1 MKMRIPHR
9 KHADEPD
16 PSVDIARATAAD
28 SFFQRPDTTDEA
40 RRDEWVF
47 LAQGTAEDWARLVAY
62 TEHMR
67 FKRDETVIR
76 AGELDR
82 ALYFVTHGRLDIML
96 PQPSGAERLVRTI
109 SAPAVIGEMGFL
121 ENRPRSMTIKGMTE
135 GELLR
140 LDYAAFERLSAEEPQ
155 IAQNLTFE
163 LARVLSLRLRWATQA
178 LACGWQ

>member
-1 MKMRIPHR
+1 M
-9 KHADEPD
+9 
-16 PSVDIARATAAD
+16 SY
-28 SFFQRPDTTDEA
+28 S
-40 RRDEWVF
+40 
-47 LAQGTAEDWARLVAY
+47 
-62 TEHMR
+62 EHMH
-67 FKRDETVIR
+67 FKLNETLIH

-82 ALYFVTHGRLDIML
+82 ALYFVTDGRLDLLL

-140 LDYAAFERLSAEEPQ
+140 LDYAAFERLAIEEPQ

>member
-1 MKMRIPHR
+1 MKLGIHR
-9 KHADEPD
+9 RTADPD
-16 PSVDIARATAAD
+16 PSQEVARATASD
-28 SFFQRPDTTDEA
+28 SFFQRPAHADDEP

-47 LAQGTAEDWARLVAY
+47 RAQGTPEDWETLVSY

-67 FKRDETVIR
+67 FREGETVIR

-82 ALYFVTHGRLDIML
+82 SLYFLTEGRVDLML
-96 PQPSGAERLVRTI
+96 PQPKGAERLVRTI
-109 SAPAVIGEMGFL
+109 SAPAVIGEMGLL
-121 ENRPRSMTIKGMTE
+121 ENRPRSMTVKGMTG

-140 LDYAAFERLSAEEPQ
+140 LDYETFERLAAEHPQ
-155 IAQNLTFE
+155 IAQNLMFE